1 MARVQTII
9 VGGGVGAVAPFTT
22 GTIPLVSSSD
32 PPALSDS
39 IIVQQSVTE
48 IIIGTDPDA
57 TATEKLR
64 LSGGAMIAAAFGG
77 VAIAGTVAIGKGA
90 GVSTANKTG
99 NICIGLTA
107 VVSHASAACI
117 RNVVIGDL
125 AVISSSGSNQSV
137 CIGAGASITGAA
149 SGICIGGGA
158 IISAGAGIAI
168 GTGASTSQNATVAIG
183 ASADASQPNSTAI
196 GEASQA
202 GGNPSTALGSGCAIA
217 ASGNGGV
224 AVGLSNSIGAHAGC
238 LLIGRGLTSIAANHC
253 MIGSTTSAQDYRT
266 FVLGGGDT
274 LGSAVAARTI
284 RFTNASGANITAGDV
299 TFIAPRA
306 TGNVAGGSFVFQTG
320 AVGVSG
326 STLQVATT
334 QFTILTSAGGAGV
347 PNLRIDN
354 VTTGAGAGAGTITN
368 APTAGNPTFWL
379 PININGTV
387 LYIPCWP

>member
-22 GTIPLVSSSD
+22 GTIPFISSSD

-48 IIIGTDPDA
+48 IIIGTDPDG

-107 VVSHASAACI
+107 VVSHASAANI

-125 AVISSSGSNQSV
+125 ALISSSSSNQSV
-137 CIGAGASITGAA
+137 VIGGGASITGAA
-149 SGICIGGGA
+149 QGIAIGANA
-158 IISAGAGIAI
+158 IISAGNGVAIGTSASISQSTAVAIGNNTAVSQPGSIAI
-168 GTGASTSQNATVAIG
+168 GDA
-183 ASADASQPNSTAI
+183 ASAA
-196 GEASQA
+196 
-202 GGNPSTALGSGCAIA
+202 GNPSTAVGSGCTVA

-224 AVGLSNSIGAHAGC
+224 AVGMSNSIGAHAGC

-253 MIGSTTSAQDYRT
+253 MIGSTTAGTDYRT

-274 LGSAVAARTI
+274 QAVAPAARTI
-284 RFTNASGANITAGDV
+284 RFTDASGSDTAAGSV

-306 TGNVAGGSFVFQTG
+306 TGNAAGGSFVFQTG
-320 AVGVSG
+320 AVGASG

-334 QFTILTSAGGAGV
+334 QFTILTSPGGAGV
-347 PNLRIDN
+347 PNVRFDN
-354 VTTGAGAGAGTITN
+354 VTNGAGASAGTLAN
-368 APTAGNPTFWL
+368 APSVGNPSFWL
-379 PININGTV
+379 PVNIAGNV
-387 LYIPCWP
+387 RYIPCWT

>member
-39 IIVQQSVTE
+39 IVVQQSVTE

-64 LSGGAMIAAAFGG
+64 LSGGAMIAAEFGG

-107 VVSHASAACI
+107 VVSHASAANI
-117 RNVVIGDL
+117 RNIVIGDL
-125 AVISSSGSNQSV
+125 AVISSSGSNQSI

-202 GGNPSTALGSGCAIA
+202 GGNPSTALGSGCAVA
-217 ASGNGGV
+217 AGGTAGV

-253 MIGSTTSAQDYRT
+253 MIGNTTSTQDYRT

-274 LGSAVAARTI
+274 ATTPAARTI
-284 RFTNASGANITAGDV
+284 RFTNGTGLNNAAGSV

-306 TGNVAGGSFVFQTG
+306 TGNAAGGAFVFQTG
-320 AVGVSG
+320 AVGASS

-334 QFTILTSAGGAGV
+334 QFTILSSAGGAGV
-347 PNLRIDN
+347 ANLRIDN
-354 VTTGAGAGAGTITN
+354 VTTGAGAGAGTLTN
-368 APTAGNPTFWL
+368 APTAGDPTFWL